1 MTNKE
6 RVLAAIH
13 FRDPDYTPHFVDFT
27 TQMYEKMIRYTGNPD
42 YIKTVNNHVT
52 MTILNA
58 PQTEVKPGY
67 FRDEFG
73 VVWNKTGA
81 DKDIGVIDNILLQE
95 PEDLDSFQFPP
106 VDEQRIRAQLQEL
119 QDSDPDNFRIAAI
132 GFTIF
137 ERAWTLRG
145 MEDLLCDMILDPD
158 FVNALFD
165 KITDHLMQILD
176 IALEYDFD
184 CFHFGDDWGQQRGLI
199 MGPQMWRTYIKPRM
213 AKLYAKVHAAGKYVS
228 QHSCGDLRE
237 VLEELHEIGLNI
249 YQTFQPE
256 IYGYDYAEKLYGKI
270 TIWGGLSTQQALP
283 CKTPEEIQEILKDMM
298 AHFPHGGL
306 IAAPTH
312 SVPGDVPPEN
322 IEAMIQVFK
331 NQQ

>member
-13 FRDPDYTPHFVDFT
+13 FRDPEYTPHFVDFT
-27 TQMYEKMIRYTGNPD
+27 TQMYEKMVAYTGDPN

-58 PQTEVKPGY
+58 PQVEIRPGF

-73 VVWNKTGA
+73 VIWNKTGA

-95 PEDLDSFQFPP
+95 PEDLETFQFPS
-106 VDEQRIRAQLQEL
+106 VDEPRIRAQLQEL
-119 QDSDPDNFRIAAI
+119 QDSDPNNFRIAAI

-145 MEDLLCDMILDPD
+145 MEDLLCDMILNPE
-158 FVNALFD
+158 FVNALLD
-165 KITDHLMQILD
+165 KITENLMQILD

-199 MGPQMWRTYIKPRM
+199 MGPQAWRTYIKPRM
-213 AKLYAKVHAAGKYVS
+213 AKLYAKVHEAGKYVS
-228 QHSCGDLRE
+228 QHSCGDLRDVME
-237 VLEELHEIGLNI
+237 DLHEIGLNI

-256 IYGYDYAEKLYGKI
+256 IYGYDYAQKLYGKI
-270 TIWGGLSTQQALP
+270 TVWGGLSTQQALP
-283 CKTPEEIQEILKDMM
+283 CKTPAQIKEILADMM

-322 IEAMIQVFK
+322 ILAMMEVFQ
-331 NQQ
+331 NQ